1 MTRSPRERSLLLDV
15 ESLRVF
21 REVVAQG
28 GFTAAS
34 RKLGITQPAVSLKI
48 RRLEER
54 IGTGLI
60 LRNGHS
66 ITLTASGRDL
76 LAHAEEIVEAH
87 DRALDHMRRSGLSG
101 VLRLGCSG
109 AVGAEELSEL
119 VSRFRRTHP
128 DIDLAI
134 RADASPNISTSAE
147 NSTAANSMS
156 RSSSSSTSKA
166 RYVPPT

>member
-54 IGTGLI
+54 IGTSLI

-87 DRALDHMRRSGLSG
+87 DRPWTT
-101 VLRLGCSG
+101 CG
-109 AVGAEELSEL
+109 A
-119 VSRFRRTHP
+119 
-128 DIDLAI
+128 
-134 RADASPNISTSAE
+134 AD
-147 NSTAANSMS
+147 
-156 RSSSSSTSKA
+156 
-166 RYVPPT
+166 